1 MLPINK
7 PLLGVEEKEAVLK
20 VIESGIMTNSSPE
33 GGPNVRAFESELAR
47 YLNAKHIVGGN
58 SGTAALYM
66 ALLAS
71 GIKPGDEVVMP
82 SFTFAATAGAAVLA
96 GAKPVFVDID
106 LSSYNMMPEAFKK
119 AITKRTKV
127 VIPVDLYGLPA
138 EMDEIGKIAEEH
150 GITVIE
156 DACQALGSSYKGRM
170 AGTLG
175 DMGCL
180 SFYSTKVMTTGEG
193 GAIITN
199 DDALAEKLGRIRTH
213 GQVKGNDSV
222 ILGGNFRMP
231 EMEAAIG
238 RVQLKK
244 LPGFLAARARNAN
257 ALRERLDGVGL
268 VLPEVPKYSKH
279 NWYLFTVRCK
289 MAEERERL
297 MSSLLGVGI
306 GATVYYPTPVHRI
319 PLYAGLGY
327 AKVKLPASEKAAK
340 TVLSLP
346 INPAVTEEDL
356 DRMAGLIKKTKKN
369 P

>member
-7 PLLGVEEKEAVLK
+7 PLLGAEEKEGVLR

-33 GGPNVRAFESELAR
+33 GGPNVRAFERELAR
-47 YLNAKHIVGGN
+47 HLNARHVVAVN
-58 SGTAALYM
+58 SGTAALHM

-71 GIKPGDEVVMP
+71 GIRPGDEVVMP

-106 LSSYNMMPEAFKK
+106 LGSYNMMPGAFRK
-119 AITKRTKV
+119 AITKRTKA

-138 EMDEIGKIAEEH
+138 EMDEVGEIAEEH

-156 DACQALGSSYKGRM
+156 DACQALGASYRGRM

-175 DMGCL
+175 DLGCL
-180 SFYSTKVMTTGEG
+180 SFYPTKVMTTGEG
-193 GAIITN
+193 GAIITS
-199 DDALAEKLGRIRTH
+199 DDALAERLGRIRTH

-231 EMEAAIG
+231 EIEAAIG
-238 RVQLKK
+238 RAQLKK
-244 LPGFLAARARNAN
+244 LPGFLAARARNAD
-257 ALRERLDGVGL
+257 ALRGKLEGTGL
-268 VLPEVPKYSKH
+268 VLPEVPEYCKH

-289 MAEERERL
+289 TAAEREGL
-297 MSSLLGVGI
+297 MSRLLEGGI

-327 AKVKLPASEKAAK
+327 GKIKLPASEKAAE

-346 INPAVTEEDL
+346 VNPAVTEEDL
-356 DRMAGLIKKTKKN
+356 DRMAEIIKRTKKN